1 MNHLTDINRESNIEQ
16 VKALVDTLR
25 KDFESRTRENERL
38 EYALNQSKADYNA
51 AVGKLKKSEF
61 ELCKIKEEQTLL
73 SNEIVTKSRVIE
85 DMRNGANSNS
95 NNELQRQANNL

>member
-38 EYALNQSKADYNA
+38 EYALNRSRADYNA
-51 AVGKLKKSEF
+51 TNNKLRKSES
-61 ELCKIKEEQTLL
+61 EQCQIKEEK
-73 SNEIVTKSRVIE
+73 N
-85 DMRNGANSNS
+85 A
-95 NNELQRQANNL
+95 